1 MIRFHEKG
9 KEESARSQ
17 TPINPYTYNVRRKIK
32 IYFFFDTFFDFRH
45 CSKKMR
51 TGFAKKCGNSTN
63 KSPGRPFFY
72 LPALRIRHP
81 SCTVANSATAHTSA
95 AKARKHASFPA
106 NGRRKSKPVCRCAKK
121 YNFSQKNLCKNRI
134 AHPQNRYDTGQ
145 TKKKMSLLHLLQ
157 SRKNKDLPDGKPL
170 FCVPLIPR
178 GMRRS

>member
-1 MIRFHEKG
+1 MYAG
-9 KEESARSQ
+9 KSK
-17 TPINPYTYNVRRKIK
+17 Y
-32 IYFFFDTFFDFRH
+32 TFFLTLF
-45 CSKKMR
+45 SIF
-51 TGFAKKCGNSTN
+51 GIVVKKCGQ
-63 KSPGRPFFY
+63 
-72 LPALRIRHP
+72 ALRKSAGIQQINPPDALSSTSPPSGSGIPPAPWQTAPRRIRAP
-81 SCTVANSATAHTSA
+81 PKPENTQASPQTAEE
-95 AKARKHASFPA
+95 KASRPQA
-106 NGRRKSKPVCRCAKK
+106 GLLLCEK